1 VNLPA
6 AVRRAA
12 PVRKL
17 SLETVKVE
25 EEGVA
30 VVSSTF
36 VFGPGTSILAA
47 GFGYKASLV
56 WPTEVLV

>member
-25 EEGVA
+25 KKGVA

-36 VFGPGTSILAA
+36 VLGPGTSILAA
-47 GFGYKASLV
+47 GFG
-56 WPTEVLV
+56 